1 MAIELT
7 VVDENSNPVPAGTTL
22 VLLVDDRPLAR
33 AELDATGVARF
44 DVDTTNVERLAVRLE
59 DSQF

>member
-7 VVDENSNPVPAGTTL
+7 VVDENSNPFPAGTTL
-22 VLLVDDRPLAR
+22 VLLADGRPVAR

-44 DVDTTNVERLAVRLE
+44 EVDTTDVKRLAVRVDE
-59 DSQF
+59 